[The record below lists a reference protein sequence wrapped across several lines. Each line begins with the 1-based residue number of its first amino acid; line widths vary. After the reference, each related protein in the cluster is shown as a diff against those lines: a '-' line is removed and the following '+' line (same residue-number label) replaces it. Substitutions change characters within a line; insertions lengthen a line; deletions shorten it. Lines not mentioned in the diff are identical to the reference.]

1 MSHHKDTDED
11 ALEQLTTESSN
22 QRSAHLDELSPLEFV
37 ELMNREDHEAVTA
50 VEAVGPSIAAAIE
63 AVASALRAGGR
74 LFYLG
79 AGTSGRLGVLDA
91 AECPPTFSTEPELV
105 QGLIAGGYEAVTRAI
120 EGAED
125 DAAAGRTDLQSA
137 DLCQRDAVV
146 GITAS
151 GRTPY
156 VLGAMRYANELAATT
171 IGIYCNKNAPLADVC
186 QIPIALLVG
195 PEVLAGSTRLKAG
208 TATKMVLNML
218 STGAMVC
225 LGKTH
230 GNLMVDV
237 SANSQ
242 KLRQRAVRLVQRLAD
257 VDGDKAQELLAAC
270 GFEVKT
276 AVVIHRREVSV
287 ATARERLAEASGR
300 LSAALRT

>member
-1 MSHHKDTDED
+1 MAPDNDTGE
-11 ALEQLTTESSN
+11 ELTTEAAN
-22 QRSAHLDELSPLEFV
+22 ERSTRLDELSSLELV
-37 ELMNREDHEAVTA
+37 QLMNREDHDVVTAVTA
-50 VEAVGPSIAAAIE
+50 AAPQIAAAIE
-63 AVASALRAGGR
+63 AIADALRAGGR

-105 QGLIAGGYEAVTRAI
+105 QALIAGGHDAVTGAI

-125 DAAAGRTDLQSA
+125 DAASGCTDLQSV
-137 DLCQRDAVV
+137 DFCQQDAVV

-156 VLGAMRYANELAATT
+156 VLGGMRYATELAATT
-171 IGIYCNKNAPLADVC
+171 LGVCCNRGAPLADVC
-186 QIPIALLVG
+186 QIPIELLVG
-195 PEVLAGSTRLKAG
+195 PEILAGSTRLKAG

-218 STGAMVC
+218 STGAMVR

-237 SANSQ
+237 RANSQ
-242 KLRQRAVRLVQRLAD
+242 KLRQRAVRLVRRLAE
-257 VDGDKAQELLAAC
+257 VDGDRASELLAAC

-276 AVVIHRREVSV
+276 AVVMHRRGVSAAV
-287 ATARERLAEASGR
+287 ARERLGSASGR
-300 LSAALRT
+300 LRPALDG

>member
-1 MSHHKDTDED
+1 MAPNKDTGE
-11 ALEQLTTESSN
+11 ELTTESIN
-22 QRSAHLDELSPLEFV
+22 QRSAHLDELSPLELV
-37 ELMNREDHEAVTA
+37 RLMNREDHEVVTA
-50 VEAVGPSIAAAIE
+50 VEAAAPQIGAAIE

-105 QGLIAGGYEAVTRAI
+105 QGLIAGGQEAVTRAI

-125 DAAAGRTDLQSA
+125 DTASGCTDLQSV
-137 DLCQRDAVV
+137 DLCHQDAVV

-156 VLGAMRYANELAATT
+156 VLGGMRYATELAATT
-171 IGIYCNKNAPLADVC
+171 IGVCCNRGAPLADVC
-186 QIPIALLVG
+186 QIPIELLVG
-195 PEVLAGSTRLKAG
+195 PEILAGSTRLKAG

-218 STGAMVC
+218 STGAMVG

-237 SANSQ
+237 RANSQ
-242 KLRQRAVRLVQRLAD
+242 KLRQRAVRLVRRLAE
-257 VDGDKAQELLAAC
+257 VDSDTAEELLAAC
-270 GFEVKT
+270 AFEVKT
-276 AVVIHRREVSV
+276 AVVMHRRGVSV
-287 ATARERLAEASGR
+287 AAARERLRSTSGR
-300 LSAALRT
+300 LRQALDG